1 MENQMSINYPISIF
15 IIFCMMIAVLSDLKT
30 AKIPNVLTFSMMLSG
45 MAWHSATNGLAG
57 LGFSAGGLFLG
68 IGIFLGPYLMG
79 GMGAGDV
86 KLLGGV
92 GALLGAKGV
101 IIGAVFSILLGGVY
115 ATIILIIHFDY
126 TRSLA
131 CRLWATLKLLLFTK
145 QIVIFPPSKDE
156 KQPYLKFGL
165 PIALGTISYV
175 CIKVSGSSLIQDLL
189 GLPFSI

>member
-1 MENQMSINYPISIF
+1 MVISSRIQ
-15 IIFCMMIAVLSDLKT
+15 ILLVLGMMIAVLSDLKT
-30 AKIPNVLTFSMMLSG
+30 AKIPNMLTFPMMLIG
-45 MAWHSATNGLAG
+45 LVWHAATNGIIG

-68 IGIFLGPYLMG
+68 LGIFIVPYLMG

-86 KLLGGV
+86 KLLGGA

-101 IIGAVFSILLGGVY
+101 VIGAVLSVLLGGIY
-115 ATIILIIHFDY
+115 AALLLIIHFDY
-126 TRSLA
+126 TRSLLR
-131 CRLWATLKLLLFTK
+131 RLWATFKLFLFTK
-145 QIVIFPPSKDE
+145 QIVIFPPGKDE

-175 CIKVSGSSLIQDLL
+175 FIKVSGSSLFQDLL